1 MKSTDFDAR
10 LVLIDADFNEEKL
23 KVYCE
28 ASNRARLSY
37 LLLYTGG
44 KDVDLD
50 PIIEFAQTNGFKKL
64 FVLNAEGEED

>member
-50 PIIEFAQTNGFKKL
+50 PIIEFA
-64 FVLNAEGEED
+64 